1 MITYINYRIGDVTGN
16 ISNYNNDD
24 EVVLPKKDDSITLNQ
39 ADVTGTFTI
48 QSVNGPFTLSNRRTY
63 TLDLRRVVGN
73 PIMRQMPLEKRIK
86 YQVTKDFTAHR
97 FSADAYMAEDE
108 SYGTDDVAISVGD
121 ILDAD
126 INVWHGK

>member
-1 MITYINYRIGDVTGN
+1 
-16 ISNYNNDD
+16 
-24 EVVLPKKDDSITLNQ
+24 
-39 ADVTGTFTI
+39 
-48 QSVNGPFTLSNRRTY
+48 
-63 TLDLRRVVGN
+63 
-73 PIMRQMPLEKRIK
+73 MRQMPLEMRIK

-126 INVWHGK
+126 LNVWHGKRWKGVPVVVFFREMLQCCVSETIFIKSTKTL